1 MIRMLRGTVE
11 EKTTDSVVLM
21 CGGVGFFVSIPTSV
35 YASLPE
41 AGGEAT
47 LYTCFSVREDGMEL
61 FGFADRAQQTLFRQL
76 TGVSGI
82 GPKAALSVLSMYDPD
97 RVALAVAAGDYKAF
111 TACQGIG
118 PKIAQ
123 RIVLE
128 LKDKLKI
135 GASIT
140 VSAPGGAAAPLSQ
153 GAASDAAAA
162 LVALGFSGSEAA
174 QALAKLPEG
183 MSAEDMISAAL
194 RSLASR

>member
-1 MIRMLRGTVE
+1 MIHMLRGTLE
-11 EKTTDSVVLM
+11 EKNTDSVVLM
-21 CGGVGFFVSIPTSV
+21 CGGVGFSVSIPTSV

-41 AGGEAT
+41 RGGEAT

-61 FGFADRAQQTLFRQL
+61 YGFSDKAQQMTFRQL
-76 TGVSGI
+76 TSVSGI

-111 TACQGIG
+111 TACPGIG
-118 PKIAQ
+118 AKIAQ

-128 LKDKLKI
+128 LKDKLKL

-140 VSAPGGAAAPLSQ
+140 VSGAQGTAPMSTGAAA
-153 GAASDAAAA
+153 DAAAA

-174 QALAKLPEG
+174 AAISVLPEG